1 MSIIM
6 KKGFLMDNEKYFD
19 ADVQRNIQEKAK
31 TFRYWVRTLD
41 YCFWVSMAI
50 LPCIL
55 LLVPFG
61 WNLILFAMYVAPFLV
76 VVSILERRIASR
88 PYVGAATYFRL
99 KKAWQNARVN
109 YTLND
114 GQTGFG
120 VVHEIRSNGL
130 DAMLLVKSETDG
142 DLLLFPTEVSKVE
155 SRYIRFIL
163 PACFAVMA
171 AAMVAFIVKT
181 LVS

>member
-1 MSIIM
+1 
-6 KKGFLMDNEKYFD
+6 MDNEKYFD
-19 ADVQRNIQEKAK
+19 ADVQRSIQEKAK
-31 TFRYWVRTLD
+31 TFRYWVRMLN
-41 YCFWVSMAI
+41 YCYWVSMAI

-99 KKAWQNARVN
+99 NKAWENARVN
-109 YTLND
+109 YTLKD
-114 GQTGFG
+114 GQYGVG
-120 VVHEIRSNGL
+120 VVDEIRSNGV

-155 SRYIRFIL
+155 NRYVRYIL

-171 AAMVAFIVKT
+171 AVVVAFIVKSR
-181 LVS
+181 VS